1 MPYLPDR
8 TGSSDMTRPLVMV
21 LFAAS
26 CLLSLVSW
34 YTTQQGM
41 ALYLSPWFALLAS
54 LGIQT
59 ALVITAWL
67 VGITRERRA
76 LLVTVYV
83 CTAMVS
89 IAFSYV
95 SLYTW
100 FSARERPAE
109 IERKLYDAL
118 GESAMKADQLLTASA
133 AEQQKHVLALDEM
146 TAAEKKAGYISRAQ
160 DADPYLARV
169 REAVAREAQTYSSAY
184 REGSGEGLRYTA
196 FDRYSR
202 LARQSLDQMRDSQRA
217 LAVWRAARK
226 PTDPSE
232 KQIRDLEGLIAAVP
246 WTDVEQARHSGAIEK
261 PSLPNFASYVDRTT
275 SNQED
280 LLVAFDELASNASGR
295 PAFSL
300 ALAAFIDVVIFLLAW
315 AAGPHMSGPSEQ
327 RWWMAGAAID
337 GADPQIFLRG
347 FLRKMYPAT
356 SGGVCVA
363 SDQLTPGEQQ
373 LCLALSNHRLAVITR
388 QEDRLVYLVEENT
401 HQVLL
406 SALATPSFSMRAAA
420 PGASPAA

>member
-1 MPYLPDR
+1 MPYLADR
-8 TGSSDMTRPLVMV
+8 TGTSDPTRALVMV

-41 ALYLSPWFALLAS
+41 ALYLNPWFALLAS

-67 VGITRERRA
+67 AGMTRERRA

-83 CTAMVS
+83 CTATVS

-118 GESAMKADQLLTASA
+118 GASAMKTDQLLTASA

-169 REAVAREAQTYSSAY
+169 REAVAREARTYSSAY
-184 REGSGEGLRYTA
+184 REAPGEGLRYTA
-196 FDRYSR
+196 FDRYSS
-202 LARQSLDQMRDSQRA
+202 LARQSLERIQESQRA
-217 LAVWRAARK
+217 LAAWRANRK
-226 PTDPSE
+226 PTDVSE
-232 KQIRDLEGLIAAVP
+232 KQIRDLESLVAAVP

-261 PSLPNFASYVDRTT
+261 PSLPGLASYADRTSST
-275 SNQED
+275 QED
-280 LLVAFDELASNASGR
+280 LLVAFDELANHASGR

-327 RWWMAGAAID
+327 RWWVAGAAID
-337 GADPQIFLRG
+337 GASPQVFLRG
-347 FLRKMYPAT
+347 FLRKMYPAAG
-356 SGGVCVA
+356 GGVCVA
-363 SDQLTPGEQQ
+363 AGQLTPGEQQ

-388 QEDRLVYLVEENT
+388 EEDGLVYLIEENT
-401 HQVLL
+401 HQSLL

-420 PGASPAA
+420 PGTPTAA